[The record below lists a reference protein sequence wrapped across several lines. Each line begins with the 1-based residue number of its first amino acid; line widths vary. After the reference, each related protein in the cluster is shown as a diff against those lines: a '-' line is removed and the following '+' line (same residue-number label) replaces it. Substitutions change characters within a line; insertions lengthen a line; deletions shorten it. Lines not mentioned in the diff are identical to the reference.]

1 MEDMEP
7 VESRV
12 GRESAVIYTGIS
24 VGLAALFWLAATVTG
39 TYPVVARVGGMV
51 WVFALSMIITMPI
64 ITSRVKRRYR
74 A

>member
-1 MEDMEP
+1 MEDIEP
-7 VESRV
+7 VESRI
-12 GRESAVIYTGIS
+12 GRESAVVYTSIS
-24 VGLAALFWLAATVTG
+24 VGLAALFLLAATLTG

-64 ITSRVKRRYR
+64 VTSRVKKHYR